1 MRIVSNKASYETT
14 SSVAE
19 KLMEISKMEGTIYR
33 ILTLSNKT
41 YLASKLGYSR
51 SGFYKKIQNRN
62 FNIRELAQ
70 IFDMIISFKDQDW
83 AESKIDRLKRYRAIS
98 LMEFN
103 KNYKRKKA

>member
-1 MRIVSNKASYETT
+1 MRIVSNKASYESM

-19 KLMEISKMEGTIYR
+19 KLMEISMMEGTIYR
-33 ILTLSNKT
+33 ILTLSKIT
-41 YLASKLGYSR
+41 YLASIYGYSR
-51 SGFYKKIQNRN
+51 SGFYKKIQNRS

-70 IFDMIISFKDQDW
+70 IFDTIINFKEQDW